1 MLIFRRIFVSHKL
14 WRYLRYCEPKTGLHN
29 WNKYNK
35 TTEQNAL
42 NIFAF
47 TQSISK
53 WKHLSDRHDKLLAVA
68 FEWAYLHNQVNARRG
83 ALNESSESDLGENP
97 IGH

>member
-1 MLIFRRIFVSHKL
+1 M
-14 WRYLRYCEPKTGLHN
+14 TD
-29 WNKYNK
+29 
-35 TTEQNAL
+35 TT
-42 NIFAF
+42 
-47 TQSISK
+47 
-53 WKHLSDRHDKLLAVA
+53 KLLAVA